1 MGGNKVERQ
10 IAKMGMESLSNASA
24 PTSSP
29 PFSLRSTKA
38 KKDQRP
44 IITQINESTAL
55 PWIPAP
61 TFIISSMIPFFEPTD
76 PTDYREES
84 HLFLRL
90 DGGVVPYLLHIYR
103 NAGLSAEGRLFE
115 PGSSHYHMVMQFLLL
130 ARWRSRAASTR
141 RIPLLTGLQASSS
154 TFQIL
159 TTGRT
164 MG

>member
-1 MGGNKVERQ
+1 MLQPPRRPRNRLG
-10 IAKMGMESLSNASA
+10 
-24 PTSSP
+24 P

-38 KKDQRP
+38 KKNQRP
-44 IITQINESTAL
+44 IITQINESTAP
-55 PWIPAP
+55 PWITAP

-90 DGGVVPYLLHIYR
+90 DGGVVPYLLHTFR

-115 PGSSHYHMVMQFLLL
+115 PGSSHYHIVKQFLLL
-130 ARWRSRAASTR
+130 ARWRSRAACATNTFVDWS
-141 RIPLLTGLQASSS
+141 SSS

-159 TTGRT
+159 TTGRIT
-164 MG
+164 G